1 MMNNTDPIFLISD
14 NQLWVV
20 RLTKWRLERLF
31 GDNVNVITGHN
42 GEDVI
47 RLFDEI
53 VRSGNHVRLKA
64 VFVGCHMPVYTGM
77 QAVEV
82 IRSIERYNN
91 ISMPV
96 SIIGTTADLNE
107 NVYAEFMNAGA
118 NMVLEK
124 PVSEGEFAQVIT
136 AIGQTTNL

>member
-1 MMNNTDPIFLISD
+1 MNNTDPIFLIAD
-14 NQLWVV
+14 NQFWVV

-31 GDNVNVITGHN
+31 RNNVNVITGHN

-47 RLFDEI
+47 HLFDEI
-53 VRSGNHVRLKA
+53 VRSGNHFRLKA

-82 IRSIERYNN
+82 IRSIERNNN
-91 ISMPV
+91 ISTPV
-96 SIIGTTADLNE
+96 QIIGTTADLNDE
-107 NVYAEFMNAGA
+107 VYTEFMNAGA
-118 NMVLEK
+118 SMVLEK

-136 AIGQTTNL
+136 AIEQTASL

>member
-1 MMNNTDPIFLISD
+1 MNNTDPIFLVSD

-31 GDNVNVITGHN
+31 GNNVNVITGHN

-53 VRSGNHVRLKA
+53 VRSGNHVRLRA
-64 VFVGCHMPVYTGM
+64 VFVCCHMPVYTGM

-82 IRSIERYNN
+82 IRSIERNN
-91 ISMPV
+91 NVSAPV
-96 SIIGTTADLNE
+96 QIIGTTADLNDQ
-107 NVYAEFMNAGA
+107 VYDEFMNAGA

-124 PVSEGEFAQVIT
+124 PVSEGDFAQVIAT
-136 AIGQTTNL
+136 IGQTANL

>member
-1 MMNNTDPIFLISD
+1 MNNTDPIFLIAD
-14 NQLWVV
+14 NQFWVV

-31 GDNVNVITGHN
+31 RNDVNVITGHN

-53 VRSGNHVRLKA
+53 VRSGNHFQLKA

-82 IRSIERYNN
+82 IRSIERNNN
-91 ISMPV
+91 ISAPV
-96 SIIGTTADLNE
+96 QIIGTTADLNDE
-107 NVYAEFMNAGA
+107 VYTEFMNAGA

-124 PVSEGEFAQVIT
+124 PVSEGEFAQVVT
-136 AIGQTTNL
+136 AIGQTASL